1 MPDKRES
8 SAVDPVT
15 TQVIGNALLSVA
27 EEMGAVLRRTS
38 YSTNIKERSDCST
51 ALFDAAGTLIAQ
63 AEHIPIHM
71 GSMKGLVTAMLDAH
85 GPDGLNAGDVYL
97 TNDPYTAGG
106 THLPDITMAAP
117 VFVAGALA
125 GFSATIAHHS
135 DVGGHV
141 AGSNSGDSTSIY
153 QEGLRI
159 PMVRFAVAGRV
170 NDEALAFV
178 KLNSRLPQERQGDLL
193 AQLAA
198 VRTGAE
204 RFAELH
210 AKHGGDTIAAATR
223 ELLDYARRRLRL
235 AVAAFPDG
243 VHRCEDW
250 LDPDEPG
257 EEPIRIAAAVTIAGD
272 RVRVSFDGSG
282 RQARVAIN
290 VVRSALEA
298 TVYYALKAGLDPDI
312 PANGG
317 FFDDVEID
325 APLGSVVNPR
335 PPAPVAART
344 DACQRVADV
353 VLGSLARA
361 VPDRIPAG
369 SHSSITYV
377 TFAGSEDGF
386 FVYPEVIAGGA
397 GARPDR
403 DGLDAV
409 QVHVT
414 NSSNLP
420 IEALELEYP
429 LLVRTYE
436 LIPDSGGAGTHRG
449 GLGVRREIEVLAPTA
464 DFSAHADRQTFPPA
478 GLAGGLDGSPG
489 RFTVRPGTEG
499 ERVLPGGRVSGIA
512 LSAGDVVRV
521 ESPGSGGFGPPA
533 DRPAEQVAADVA
545 EGRVSRTTAERDYGV
560 ILTPTGTVD
569 TPATAALR
577 AAAGAAGTM
586 AARPGAGTGTA
597 GAAGATG

>member
-1 MPDKRES
+1 MTDPLTGPLTDR
-8 SAVDPVT
+8 VTDPVT
-15 TQVIGNALLSVA
+15 VQVIGNALLSVA

-51 ALFDAAGTLIAQ
+51 ALFDATGALIAQ

-71 GSMKGLVTAMLDAH
+71 GSMKGLVQAMLDAH
-85 GPDGLNAGDVYL
+85 GPAGLRPGDVYI

-141 AGSNSGDSTSIY
+141 PGSNSGDSTSIY

-159 PMVRFAVAGRV
+159 PMVRFALAGRV
-170 NDEALAFV
+170 NDEVLDFV

-193 AQLAA
+193 AQLAS
-198 VRTGAE
+198 VQTGSE
-204 RFAELH
+204 RCAELH
-210 AKHGGDTIAAATR
+210 AKHGTAVLSAATA

-243 VHRCEDW
+243 TYRCADW
-250 LDPDEPG
+250 LDSDGPG
-257 EEPIRIAAAVTIAGD
+257 TDPTRIAAAVTVEGD
-272 RVRVSFDGSG
+272 RVRVSFDGTGPQSP
-282 RQARVAIN
+282 VAIN

-298 TVYYALKAGLDPDI
+298 TVFYALKAGLDPDI

-325 APLGSVVNPR
+325 APAGSIVNPR

-353 VLGSLARA
+353 VLGALAQA
-361 VPDRIPAG
+361 APDRIPAG

-377 TFAGSEDGF
+377 TFAGEADEF

-403 DGLDAV
+403 DGMDAV

-449 GLGVRREIEVLAPTA
+449 GLGVRRDIEVRAA
-464 DFSAHADRQTFPPA
+464 AAGFSAHADRQMFPPP
-478 GLAGGLDGSPG
+478 GLAGGADGTPG
-489 RFTVRPGTEG
+489 RFVLRPGTDAAEA
-499 ERVLPGGRVSGIA
+499 LPGGRVSGIA
-512 LSAGDVVRV
+512 LTAGDVVRI
-521 ESPGSGGFGPPA
+521 ESPGSGGFGPPTARPA
-533 DRPAEQVAADVA
+533 DRVATDVA
-545 EGRVSRTTAERDYGV
+545 EGRVSREAARNRYGV
-560 ILTPTGTVD
+560 ELTRTGDVDPAATDLLRGRLRSAPT
-569 TPATAALR
+569 AQ
-577 AAAGAAGTM
+577 
-586 AARPGAGTGTA
+586 
-597 GAAGATG
+597 